1 MARARHGWP
10 SAGNPEPWP
19 SLIPRPRRSGM
30 AGFLCRGFSG
40 MGCARVCAC
49 GGDES
54 GSAWVTER
62 ALGSHAAGAAEVKRA
77 QASAPPSSTRFGRCL
92 RNPCCPRLRPGGWT
106 YLFSS
111 RVGGSRACCRDCAD
125 SSHLIRLSTRGF
137 DCGLQIWGV
146 CLGACVPTD
155 SSCH

>member
-1 MARARHGWP
+1 
-10 SAGNPEPWP
+10 
-19 SLIPRPRRSGM
+19 M

-62 ALGSHAAGAAEVKRA
+62 ALGSHAARAAELKGA
-77 QASAPPSSTRFGRCL
+77 QASAPPSSTRFGRRL

-106 YLFSS
+106 YYLFSS
-111 RVGGSRACCRDCAD
+111 RAGVVERVAGTMRPPHT
-125 SSHLIRLSTRGF
+125 SSAF
-137 DCGLQIWGV
+137 P
-146 CLGACVPTD
+146 LGAFAVDCRFDVCV
-155 SSCH
+155 